1 MKPYSHANASRQS
14 CRGGYY
20 TDYGDSCPEQF
31 YPLSPS
37 NLQAMQ
43 HNPPAK
49 NELDSLNTEGQQ
61 KHEFY

>member
-1 MKPYSHANASRQS
+1 MLTPLAKAAEVVS
-14 CRGGYY
+14 YY